1 MVSMQPQVVSQAP
14 GRGVAAARYVGEGW
28 NGVVVVAGT
37 ILITYVAL
45 GFLGGYLTTTLWYG
59 KRLQRK

>member
-1 MVSMQPQVVSQAP
+1 
-14 GRGVAAARYVGEGW
+14 
-28 NGVVVVAGT
+28 VVAGT